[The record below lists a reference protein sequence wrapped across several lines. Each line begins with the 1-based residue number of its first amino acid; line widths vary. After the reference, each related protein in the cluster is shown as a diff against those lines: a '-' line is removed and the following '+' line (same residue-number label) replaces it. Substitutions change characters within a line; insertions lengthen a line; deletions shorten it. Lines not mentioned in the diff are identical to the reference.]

1 MSARYCSLLLPR
13 QLGWAPVL
21 SLLLCSPEKVSSRR
35 DTHCQLPSPWHTFCL
50 RSGRLLQE
58 TRAAANLILIS
69 VRCVLGRSAPTA
81 RARGYWQPACSRRA
95 TLHCQVII
103 IVQCCRYRL
112 AAATDTD
119 RQSVLSVLSVY
130 YLRRPWAQ
138 SLVLTTGVSDRTMRR
153 RPAFSCAV
161 RHGSR
166 SRGGPGHAGQR
177 RDPGEINELQHGP
190 TLIHGAGCLVCVCR
204 DVCIY
209 TISTQYSLHIS

>member
-1 MSARYCSLLLPR
+1 MAGSAHSAVCVCSLLFTASASSAG
-13 QLGWAPVL
+13 LGPCPQSAAAAL
-21 SLLLCSPEKVSSRR
+21 CRCSPEKVSSRR

-81 RARGYWQPACSRRA
+81 RARGYWQPACSGRA

-103 IVQCCRYRL
+103 IVQCCRYRQ
-112 AAATDTD
+112 AAATDTG

-166 SRGGPGHAGQR
+166 SRGGPGHAASGGTR
-177 RDPGEINELQHGP
+177 GKSMNCSADP
-190 TLIHGAGCLVCVCR
+190 R
-204 DVCIY
+204 SY
-209 TISTQYSLHIS
+209 TVLGV